1 MKKGM
6 NRRAEEGGGATL
18 GTIITVLLLVLLLVV
33 VVWSFTS
40 SGKEF
45 WAKTGAYKGGTT
57 LDATIVGCNIA
68 ASSGATDSF
77 CSELKSV
84 TVGGKEQYMTCS
96 YLALHDG
103 DGKINGAL
111 ECPAQGNN
119 VLLSRN
125 CAALGKKG
133 VMINDKL
140 ISDRAENVTQTCK
153 SFFGEY

>member
-40 SGKEF
+40 SGREF

-57 LDATIVGCNIA
+57 LDAAIAGCNIA
-68 ASSGATDSF
+68 ASSGASDSF

-84 TVGGKEQYMTCS
+84 TIAGVDQYMTCS
-96 YLALHDG
+96 WLAGHEGL
-103 DGKINGAL
+103 GKIQGAL
-111 ECPAQGNN
+111 ECPVQN
-119 VLLSRN
+119 VALSKN

-133 VMINDKL
+133 VTINGQTVPAD
-140 ISDRAENVTQTCK
+140 AVNVTQSCQG
-153 SFFGEY
+153 FFGSF

>member
-40 SGKEF
+40 SGREF

-57 LDATIVGCNIA
+57 LDAAIAGCNIA
-68 ASSGATDSF
+68 ASSGASDSF

-84 TVGGKEQYMTCS
+84 TIGGVDQYMTCS
-96 YLALHDG
+96 YLATSSDG
-103 DGKINGAL
+103 QGKIQGAL
-111 ECPAQGNN
+111 ECPVQN
-119 VLLSRN
+119 VALSKN

-133 VMINDKL
+133 ITINGQPIPAD
-140 ISDRAENVTQTCK
+140 AVNVTQSCQDL
-153 SFFGEY
+153 FGKY